1 MELTHQDIQELLG
14 VYALDAVDPDEA
26 DLIEVHLRECPR
38 CRAEVVA
45 HRETAAVLAHSG
57 SSAPPGVW
65 ERIAG
70 NLEEAPP
77 QLDLAKVV
85 ALKPRRRSIPLPIA
99 AAVAAMAAAVIA
111 VLGVQVDHLDDR
123 TDGLE
128 AALGSK
134 GLDQAVQV
142 ALFDES
148 ARRVDLRSTD
158 GVTLAQA
165 VVRENGEAY
174 FVPQALPALSAE
186 ETYQLWAIIDDQAV
200 SVGVLGS
207 HPGVSAFKV
216 AGSGVTLLAV
226 TTEEA
231 GGVISSKKTP
241 VMMGTLPVV

>member
-216 AGSGVTLLAV
+216 AGSGVTILAV

-241 VMMGTLPVV
+241 LMMGTLPVV